1 MTDVSIGSVLSC
13 LCCNGPWSGYSFDI
27 KDGVKM
33 KDKLNAKEN
42 VITFEI
48 NRNKGMVYVYDPQGK
63 VHGEKR
69 LDTMRSTNLVPI
81 IKRGGSAKVEFRV
94 EHLVG

>member
-1 MTDVSIGSVLSC
+1 
-13 LCCNGPWSGYSFDI
+13 
-27 KDGVKM
+27 
-33 KDKLNAKEN
+33 
-42 VITFEI
+42 
-48 NRNKGMVYVYDPQGK
+48 MVYLYDPQGK